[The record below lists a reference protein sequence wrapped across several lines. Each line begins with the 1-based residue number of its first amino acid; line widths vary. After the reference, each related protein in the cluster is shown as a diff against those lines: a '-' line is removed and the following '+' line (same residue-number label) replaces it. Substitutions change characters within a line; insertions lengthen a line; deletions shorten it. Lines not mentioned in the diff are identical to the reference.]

1 MNVIQS
7 APSQDSQQ
15 MLNSLKESVNKALV
29 QKQKLGQYAVFWTN
43 HQLLLE
49 GDDAPSHSNHTKSSI
64 HLDHC

>member
-1 MNVIQS
+1 MNVIQC

-43 HQLLLE
+43 NQLLLE
-49 GDDAPSHSNHTKSSI
+49 GDDAPSHLNHTESSI
-64 HLDHC
+64 NLDQR